1 MPYART
7 SVGRLYYEETG
18 SGHPII
24 FCHEFAADHRTW
36 EPQIRQLGRRYRC
49 VTYNALGY
57 APSDIPDDPDAYRWE
72 RQRDNIGA
80 LMDHLGVEKAH
91 LVGLSMGAYSAL
103 QFALA
108 HPDRV
113 TAVAFSSGG
122 SGSVPEGQTPH
133 PADMLAAADAL
144 QARGWVGGGDYMSV
158 GPSRVQLQNKDPRG
172 WAMFRDFLHEHSV
185 IGSSLTLRNFQA
197 IRPSL
202 YGFSEEL
209 RRLPTPVLLMVGDE
223 DDAVIE
229 VNIFLKRTIPR
240 SGLWMSPRTGH
251 AMNLEEP
258 AMYNQMLL
266 EFFGD
271 VERGGWGVRDPRSQ
285 PRSA

>member
-1 MPYART
+1 MPYAQT
-7 SVGRLYYEETG
+7 AGGRLYYEETG

-108 HPDRV
+108 HPGRV

-122 SGSVPEGQTPH
+122 SGSVPVGQTPN
-133 PADMLAAADAL
+133 PADMIAAADAL
-144 QARGWVGGGDYMSV
+144 RARGWAGGGDYMSL

-172 WAMFRDFLHEHSV
+172 WAMFRDYLHQHSV

-202 YGFSEEL
+202 YGFADAL
-209 RRLPTPVLLMVGDE
+209 RR
-223 DDAVIE
+223 
-229 VNIFLKRTIPR
+229 
-240 SGLWMSPRTGH
+240 
-251 AMNLEEP
+251 
-258 AMYNQMLL
+258 
-266 EFFGD
+266 
-271 VERGGWGVRDPRSQ
+271 
-285 PRSA
+285 

>member
-1 MPYART
+1 MPHAQT
-7 SVGRLYYEETG
+7 EVGRLYYEETG
-18 SGHPII
+18 AGHPVI

-57 APSDIPDDPDAYRWE
+57 APSDVPENPQAYRWE

-80 LMDHLGVEKAH
+80 LMDHLGIEKAH

-103 QFALA
+103 QFAMA
-108 HPDRV
+108 YPGRV

-122 SGSVPEGQTPH
+122 SGSAPVDRTPD

-144 QARGWVGGGDYMSV
+144 LARGWEGGGAFMSA
-158 GPSRVQLQNKDPRG
+158 GPSRVQLRNKDPRG
-172 WAMFRDFLHEHSV
+172 WAVFRDYLHEHSV
-185 IGSSLTLRNFQA
+185 VGSSLTLRNFQA
-197 IRPSL
+197 VRPSL

-209 RRLPTPVLLMVGDE
+209 RRLRTPVLLMVGDE

-229 VNIFLKRTIPR
+229 VNVFLKRNIPR
-240 SGLWMSPRTGH
+240 SGLWMAPRTGH

-258 AMYNQMLL
+258 AMYNRMLL
-266 EFFGD
+266 EFFSD
-271 VERGGWGVRDPRSQ
+271 VEGGARGVRDPRSQ
-285 PRSA
+285 PRGA

>member
-1 MPYART
+1 MPHAQT
-7 SVGRLYYEETG
+7 EVGRLFYEETG
-18 SGHPII
+18 SGHPVI

-57 APSDIPDDPDAYRWE
+57 APSDVPEDPQAYRWE
-72 RQRDNIGA
+72 RQRDNIGT
-80 LMDHLGVEKAH
+80 LMDHLGIEKAH
-91 LVGLSMGAYSAL
+91 LVGLSMGSYSAL

-108 HPDRV
+108 YPDRA
-113 TAVAFSSGG
+113 TAVVFSSGG
-122 SGSVPEGQTPH
+122 SGSVPVGQTPN

-144 QARGWVGGGDYMSV
+144 VARGWEGVNMSV

-172 WAMFRDFLHEHSV
+172 WMMSRDYLHEHSV
-185 IGSSLTLRNFQA
+185 LGSSLTLRNFQA
-197 IRPSL
+197 VRPSL
-202 YGFSEEL
+202 YGFAEDL
-209 RRLPTPVLLMVGDE
+209 RRLRTPVLLMVGDE

-229 VNIFLKRTIPR
+229 VNVFLKRTIPR
-240 SGLWMSPRTGH
+240 SGLWMAPRTGH

-266 EFFGD
+266 EFFSE
-271 VERGGWGVRDPRSQ
+271 VESGGWGARDPRSQ
-285 PRSA
+285 PRGA